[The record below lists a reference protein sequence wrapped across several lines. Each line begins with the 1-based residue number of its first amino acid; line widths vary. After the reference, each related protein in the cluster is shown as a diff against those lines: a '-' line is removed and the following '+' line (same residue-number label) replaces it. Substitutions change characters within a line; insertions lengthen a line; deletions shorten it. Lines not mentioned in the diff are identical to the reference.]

1 MSLNLKKQLLS
12 KMLEN
17 FEAEMNVMAKA
28 AAEAREAATH
38 EESIAEDKYDTRGLE
53 ASYLAGAQ
61 AKRAAELQLIIHS
74 LQSLELNTFDKDSP
88 ISMTA
93 LAEVSSNLKSSLYF
107 IAPKGGG
114 MNLNIDNKCIQVITP
129 DSRLGKELMGKHAGD
144 TFELKIA
151 ERLNDYEILKVY

>member
-1 MSLNLKKQLLS
+1 MSINLKKKLLS

-61 AKRAAELQLIIHS
+61 AKRATELQIIIHS
-74 LQSLELNTFDKDSP
+74 LQSLEIYKFDKDSP
-88 ISMTA
+88 IAMTA
-93 LAEVSSNLKSSLYF
+93 LTEVSTNLKSSLYF

-114 MNLNIDNKCIQVITP
+114 MNLNVENQNVQVITP
-129 DSRLGKELMGKHAGD
+129 DSRLGKELIGKHAGD
-144 TFELKIA
+144 TFELKISD
-151 ERLNDYEILKVY
+151 RLNEYEILKVF